1 MIRSFLNFFRLEYIR
16 HFLTLFSSS
25 VLGQLLTLALA
36 PILSRIYSPEDFGL
50 AALYLALL
58 GILAVISTGKYEQ
71 AIMLPRDENAAIHIF
86 RLVLLLAM
94 VISTFFAIV
103 IVLFNST
110 ITSLFGNPALRVWLY
125 LLPVSLILNAAQQA
139 SIYYANRTKQFGR
152 IAKTTIMQHTTTNLA
167 KLGSGILQKSLNGL
181 IIGQLA
187 GHFISMVF
195 VFQGTLKQIGKFNLA
210 YSWLAIKREAVT
222 YAQYPRF
229 NMLLSLTNNLSG
241 SLPVFIFTW
250 GFSPEVAGLY
260 AFAYA
265 FVFRPLSMFSQS
277 TQQVL
282 SQKMIERHHQGL
294 NIYPSLLKMVKRFL
308 AAGVIPFILAT
319 IWAPEIFGFVFSA
332 SYKSSG
338 QYLQIL
344 SPWLFMVFLTSPLT
358 FLHEL
363 LFRQK
368 TAMYIDMV
376 YLVLRFL
383 ALMTGVWLKDIMTGL
398 ILYAAVSTLV
408 VGYKLFWYL
417 QLAREGDKKTA
428 LNSY

>member
-36 PILSRIYSPEDFGL
+36 PVLSRIYSPEDFGL
-50 AALYLALL
+50 AALYLAFL
-58 GILAVISTGKYEQ
+58 GVLAVISTGKYEQ
-71 AIMLPRDENAAIHIF
+71 AIMLPRDERAAIHIF
-86 RLVLLLAM
+86 RLVLLLAFVM
-94 VISTFFAIV
+94 STFFAIV
-103 IVLFNST
+103 ITLFNSS
-110 ITSLFGNPALRVWLY
+110 ITSLFGNPALSAWLY
-125 LLPVSLILNAAQQA
+125 LLPISLLFNAAQQA
-139 SIYYANRTKQFGR
+139 SIYYSNRTKQFGR
-152 IAKTTIMQHTTTNLA
+152 IAKTTLIQHTSTNMV
-167 KLGSGILQKSLNGL
+167 KLGAGLFQKSLNGL
-181 IIGQLA
+181 IIGQMA
-187 GHFISMVF
+187 GHFLSVVF
-195 VFQGTLKQIGKFNLA
+195 VLQRTMKQIRKINLD
-210 YSWLAIKREAVT
+210 YSWLAIKKEAAI
-222 YAQYPRF
+222 YAHYPRF

-241 SLPVFIFTW
+241 SLPIFIFTW

-294 NIYPSLLKMVKRFL
+294 TIYPIIMKMVKRFFL
-308 AAGVIPFILAT
+308 IGIIPFFLAT
-319 IWAPEIFGFVFSA
+319 IWAPEIFGFLFSET
-332 SYKSSG
+332 YRPSG

-344 SPWLFMVFLTSPLT
+344 SPWLFMVYLTSPLT

-376 YLVLRFL
+376 YLAMRFL
-383 ALMTGVWLKDIMTGL
+383 ALMTGIWLKDIVVGL
-398 ILYAAVSTLV
+398 ILYAAVSALV

-417 QLAREGDKKTA
+417 QLAKEGDNK
-428 LNSY
+428 LPNQ